1 MWLSILRLA
10 KCTILT
16 GFSAL
21 LLINAPYLDGIT
33 PARLTDEQS
42 RKSRQLV
49 LSELEKTQIIA
60 DEFLNGERGTV
71 DETCPLFL
79 GWLYR
84 AAATATFIYQET
96 NDTKHR
102 EQSLS
107 VQKSIQDISQRW
119 RVAGMLG
126 TQANSTGFDKML
138 FLTNLQHLIYNCLK
152 QGNL

>member
-1 MWLSILRLA
+1 MPRWVLQQVWLSILRFA
-10 KCTILT
+10 RCAILT

-21 LLINAPYLDGIT
+21 LLINTPYLDGIT
-33 PARLTDEQS
+33 PAHLTDEQS

-49 LSELEKTQIIA
+49 LSEIEKTRIIA
-60 DEFLNGERGTV
+60 EEYLNGERGTV

-96 NDTKHR
+96 NDVKHR

-107 VQKSIQDISQRW
+107 VQNAIQSISQRW
-119 RVAGMLG
+119 HIAGM
-126 TQANSTGFDKML
+126 
-138 FLTNLQHLIYNCLK
+138 
-152 QGNL
+152 